1 MFRSI
6 TESGSIRAGEPAV
19 PRVTPSHASRN
30 LREDPAESQLEKAIE
45 IGACKIDVC
54 KRVRRETYRHPDRTR
69 NLRVRSRWRGPR
81 ENLCSLL
88 LTSCCPIKIHLS
100 IFNSTTQNLFCH
112 YGLGGGIFH
121 AQRKGHL
128 QQPGNRPRYSSRV
141 QDLRRNG
148 APIMAAGPRAG
159 PEHVLGDFLF
169 FEQDGEGLLFINTG
183 AKYF

>member
-1 MFRSI
+1 MLFAPDKLMPDQN
-6 TESGSIRAGEPAV
+6 T
-19 PRVTPSHASRN
+19 
-30 LREDPAESQLEKAIE
+30 
-45 IGACKIDVC
+45 
-54 KRVRRETYRHPDRTR
+54 TYRFSIPHP
-69 NLRVRSRWRGPR
+69 N
-81 ENLCSLL
+81 
-88 LTSCCPIKIHLS
+88 H
-100 IFNSTTQNLFCH
+100 FCH